1 MMAKK
6 IVVVEDNTDV
16 RENLAEILALDGYD
30 VATAENGKI
39 GVKVIEETKPDL
51 VICDIMMP
59 ELDGYGVL
67 HILNKK
73 PELANIPFLFLTA
86 KAEKAD
92 FRKGMNLGADDYLTK
107 PFQADELLSTVET
120 RIKLREIVDKQYA
133 HNLEGLSNF
142 FSDAKAQ
149 LALEDL
155 AADREIKTFQ
165 KKEYIFRMGKRPYH
179 LFYLLSGK
187 VKLLEENIDGKEL
200 ITQIVKPNEFIGYTA
215 LIQDEPY
222 HLNAVAL
229 EDCEICIIPKN
240 DFLNLIYKDANVSQ
254 KFIKM
259 LSNQLKEKE
268 HKLLNMAYNSVRKRV
283 ADSLVEL
290 VDKQQEDDNKND
302 IKITVLRE
310 DLAAMVGTAKESA
323 IRALCDIKETGFIK
337 IETGFIEIV
346 DYEGLRELN
355 W

>member
-1 MMAKK
+1 MAKK
-6 IVVVEDNTDV
+6 IVIVEDNTDV
-16 RENLAEILALDGYD
+16 RENIAEILELDGYE
-30 VATAENGKI
+30 VLTAENGKI
-39 GVKVIEETKPDL
+39 GVKLIEESKPDL
-51 VICDIMMP
+51 IICDIMMP

-86 KAEKAD
+86 KAEKSD

-107 PFQADELLSTVET
+107 PFEADQLLTTIET
-120 RIKLREIVDKQYA
+120 RIKLREIVDKQYTKD
-133 HNLEGLSNF
+133 LEGLSTF

-149 LALEDL
+149 MALDIL
-155 AADREIKTFQ
+155 TAGREIKTFQ
-165 KKEYIFRMGKRPYH
+165 KKEYIHRIDKRAYH
-179 LFYLLSGK
+179 LFYVLSGK
-187 VKLLEENIDGKEL
+187 VKLFEENIDGKEL
-200 ITQIVKPNEFIGYTA
+200 ITQIVSPNQFIGYTA
-215 LIQDEPY
+215 LIQDVPY

-229 EDCEICIIPKN
+229 EECEICIIPKE
-240 DFLNLIYKDANVSQ
+240 DFLSLIYKDANVSQ

-259 LSNQLKEKE
+259 LSNELKEKE

-290 VDKQQEDDNKND
+290 SKEQFGQKEKGKP
-302 IKITVLRE
+302 IKISVLRE

-323 IRALCDIKETGFIK
+323 IRALCDIKETGFIN
-337 IETGFIEIV
+337 IEPGYIEIL
-346 DYEGLRELN
+346 DYEELKELN

>member
-1 MMAKK
+1 MAKK
-6 IVVVEDNTDV
+6 IVVIEDNTDV
-16 RENLAEILALDGYD
+16 RENLAEILELDGYE
-30 VATAENGKI
+30 VSTAENGKI
-39 GVKVIEETKPDL
+39 GIKTVEEIHPDL
-51 VICDIMMP
+51 ILCDIMMP
-59 ELDGYGVL
+59 ELDGYGVR

-86 KAEKAD
+86 KAEPSD

-107 PFQADELLSTVET
+107 PFQANELLNTIET
-120 RIKLREIVDKQYA
+120 RINLREIVNKQYA
-133 HNLEGLSNF
+133 PNLEGLSNF

-149 LALEDL
+149 TALDDL
-155 AADREIKTFQ
+155 ATDREIKTFQ
-165 KKEYIFRMGKRPYH
+165 KKEYIFREGKRPFH
-179 LFYLLSGK
+179 LFYLLSGS
-187 VKLLEENIDGKEL
+187 VKLVEENIDGKEL
-200 ITQIVKPNEFIGYTA
+200 ITQIAKAHEFIGYTP

-229 EDCEICIIPKN
+229 EDCEICIIPKE

-254 KFIKM
+254 KFIKL
-259 LSNQLKEKE
+259 LSNELKEKE
-268 HKLLNMAYNSVRKRV
+268 HKLMNMAYNSVRKRV

-290 VDKQQEDDNKND
+290 ALKQTDQQNLKV
-302 IKITVLRE
+302 TVLRE

-337 IETGFIEIV
+337 IEPGFIEIL
-346 DYEGLRELN
+346 DLEGLKELN